1 MESGKI
7 SSLTATESHTEITS
21 PEYARL
27 NSQTGGGAW
36 CHPSIHPNNFD
47 QFYQI
52 ELPDIAEIGSIG
64 LQGRHRGLEGVEKA
78 RINVSL
84 TGDDWFD
91 AGIIGGSNKDNSEMV
106 IIHEID
112 PIHAKFVRFI
122 PISSVITP
130 VCVRLELYGQGF
142 RYDFHDLWAKNIE
155 IIHFSKPLKDVT
167 EKIHFQVMNFLVCH
181 QEELKKEASLWI
193 TRALDVL
200 LMGILIST

>member
-1 MESGKI
+1 MESGEI
-7 SSLTATESHTEITS
+7 SSLTATESHTKITS

-27 NSQTGGGAW
+27 NSQSGGGAW

-52 ELPDIAEIGSIG
+52 ELPDIAEIRSIG

-91 AGIIGGSNKDNSEMV
+91 AGIIGGSNKANSEMV

-112 PIHAKFVRFI
+112 PIHAKFIRFI
-122 PISSVITP
+122 PVSSVITP
-130 VCVRLELYGQGF
+130 VCVRLELYGKGF
-142 RYDFHDLWAKNIE
+142 KY
-155 IIHFSKPLKDVT
+155 P
-167 EKIHFQVMNFLVCH
+167 
-181 QEELKKEASLWI
+181 
-193 TRALDVL
+193 
-200 LMGILIST
+200 